1 MKKIFIVFIVLCSV
15 NLFSAD
21 LVNKDSRGYG
31 IEIEQTGT
39 THTSIGSSTTQ
50 MGGAPDGATIRIKE
64 TGESIK
70 VSGSRDVIIQNGK
83 LSQ

>member
-1 MKKIFIVFIVLCSV
+1 MKRILIILIILTSV

-21 LVNKDSRGYG
+21 LVNKDSNGYG
-31 IEIEQTGT
+31 IEIETGGT
-39 THTSIGSSTTQ
+39 THTSISGNTTQ

-64 TGESIK
+64 TGSTIK
-70 VSGSRDVIIQNGK
+70 VSGNSDVIIENGQ